1 MLNQELLEKVCAV
14 AAKACNAD
22 AATVTAETLWR
33 EELNMKSV
41 YAMKVCALLK
51 VKTGADITPTDLGT
65 CQTIADTVAL
75 VESRL

>member
-1 MLNQELLEKVCAV
+1 MENQELKDTVVAV

-22 AATVTAETLWR
+22 PAAVTMETRWR
-33 EELNMKSV
+33 EDLNMKSV

-51 VKTGADITPTDLGT
+51 VKTGVDVNPADLGT

-75 VESRL
+75 LESRR